1 MADNYLE
8 KKYEEFKNSKKVVVK
23 RTNPSLDTLLIKN
36 RSTRGYLKE
45 HVVRVDELEKIV
57 RVNTQ
62 IASGRN
68 QQVLRFRLVTKGVE
82 AEKVAGCVRM
92 GSALKDITLPLP
104 GTEPEA
110 FIVACL
116 QKGKEEDRIVDVD
129 LGISLQSMLL
139 KAVEIGLNGLVI
151 MAFNKEKLKD
161 ALMLE
166 NEPLAVLAIGKGIEK
181 FQLLQISEGDDHTYY
196 RKEGI
201 HYIPKVKL
209 EDLLIH

>member
-23 RTNPSLDTLLIKN
+23 RTNPSLDTLFIKN

-45 HVVRVDELEKIV
+45 HVVRVDELENIV
-57 RVNTQ
+57 KVNTR

-68 QQVLRFRLVTKGVE
+68 QQVLRFRLVTKGDE
-82 AEKVAGCVRM
+82 AEKVMGCVKM
-92 GSALKDITLPLP
+92 GAALKDMNLPLP

-110 FIVACL
+110 FIVVCL
-116 QKGKEEDRIVDVD
+116 QKGREEDRIVLVD

-139 KAVEIGLNGLVI
+139 KAVEKGLNGLVI
-151 MAFNKEKLKD
+151 MAFNKEKLKE
-161 ALMLE
+161 ALALE
-166 NEPLAVLAIGKGIEK
+166 NEPLAVLAIGKSIEK
-181 FQLLQISEGDDHTYY
+181 FQLLQIGEGEDHAYY